1 MCDWF
6 RFRVDQDKKLI
17 DIDVDTKVLL
27 ENQPESNEE
36 ADELCRTVL
45 LPMIHKLRLMCKEK
59 GYDQVCTID
68 LKGIDI
74 TLLYPTILV
83 RIIWSIYDYSKD
95 DPTDLIKAFK
105 IINSNRMFA
114 ALYSG
119 SRYLLPKYL
128 KDLITIS

>member
-6 RFRVDQDKKLI
+6 RFHVNQETRTI
-17 DIDVDTKVLL
+17 MIDVDTKVLL

-36 ADELCRTVL
+36 ADELCNTIL
-45 LPMIHKLRLMCKEK
+45 LPMIHKLRLLCKEK
-59 GYDQVCTID
+59 GYVQACTID
-68 LKGIDI
+68 LKDIDI
-74 TLLYPTILV
+74 TRLYPTILV

-95 DPTDLIKAFK
+95 DPTDLIKEFK
-105 IINSNRMFA
+105 IINSNKLFVT
-114 ALYSG
+114 LYKG

>member
-1 MCDWF
+1 M
-6 RFRVDQDKKLI
+6 I
-17 DIDVDTKVLL
+17 EVDTKVLL

-36 ADELCRTVL
+36 ADELCNTVL
-45 LPMIHKLRLMCKEK
+45 IPMIHKLRLMCKEK
-59 GYDQVCTID
+59 GYEQVCTID

-83 RIIWSIYDYSKD
+83 RIIWNIYDFSKD
-95 DPTDLIKAFK
+95 DPEDLIKGFY
-105 IINSNRMFA
+105 ITNSNKMFT
-114 ALYSG
+114 ALYKG